1 METLHTLLLGLYKYS
16 LRAKIPQLS
25 QQQRAELSARI
36 SAFQTSG
43 HIGKIST
50 DVAKHY
56 KSFVG
61 RDFKALAQMALFV
74 LSPYLSAAEL
84 EVWIAVS
91 KVCIS

>member
-1 METLHTLLLGLYKYS
+1 METLHTLLLGLCKYS

-56 KSFVG
+56 KS
-61 RDFKALAQMALFV
+61 
-74 LSPYLSAAEL
+74 YLSAAEL